1 MKGRIPTPGGLGL
14 AVAAGA
20 LLAWGAIDDHAADA
34 ATLTVYKS
42 PSCGC
47 CGAWVEHV
55 RAAGFA
61 TEVQD
66 RGGEALAAVK
76 ARHGIHVGLASCH
89 TAVVAGY
96 AVEGHVPAD
105 LVQRLLR
112 ERPAV
117 AGLTVPGMP
126 PRAPGMDAPTGP
138 AYDVLAFGGDGST
151 ELYARR

>member
-47 CGAWVEHV
+47 CGAWVEHM

-117 AGLTVPGMP
+117 AGLAVPGMP
-126 PRAPGMDAPTGP
+126 ARAPGMDSPTGP
-138 AYDVLAFGGDGST
+138 EYEVLVFRDDGST
-151 ELYARR
+151 EVRARR

>member
-1 MKGRIPTPGGLGL
+1 MKGRIPTLGGLGL

-47 CGAWVEHV
+47 CGAWVEHM
-55 RAAGFA
+55 RAAGF
-61 TEVQD
+61 EMKVQD
-66 RGGEALAAVK
+66 LGGEELAAVK

-105 LVQRLLR
+105 LVRRLLR

-117 AGLTVPGMP
+117 AGLAVPGMP
-126 PRAPGMDAPTGP
+126 ARAPGMDARTGP
-138 AYDVLAFGGDGST
+138 AYDVLAFGADGLT
-151 ELYARR
+151 DLYARR

>member
-47 CGAWVEHV
+47 CGAWVEHM
-55 RAAGFA
+55 RAAGF
-61 TEVQD
+61 EMKVQD
-66 RGGEALAAVK
+66 LGGEELAAVK

-126 PRAPGMDAPTGP
+126 PRAPGVDAPTGP